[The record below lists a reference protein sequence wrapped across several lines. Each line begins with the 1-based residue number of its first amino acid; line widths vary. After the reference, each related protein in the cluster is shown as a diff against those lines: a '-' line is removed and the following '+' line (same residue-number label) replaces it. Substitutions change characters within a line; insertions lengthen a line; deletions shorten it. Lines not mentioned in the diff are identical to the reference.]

1 MKLASEILDSNST
14 GLSSTSLGLILD
26 GSLSDGTSNGLSTLG
41 TGDSGLLL
49 LLLATVLDRG
59 SNTTSMGSSS
69 SLGSSTTSPATSVLS
84 GTTSSHRRLAL
95 RVEVHGHGKGRES
108 SHLLLHVV
116 EVVDVA
122 DGVGLLLPLLLAA
135 KIFGSSFLGLM
146 ETNVRL
152 GFGQEEVA
160 DFFGGKTFRQG
171 SSGIVF
177 VTEGDETEAGLLLGI
192 LGDPI
197 FAGNGGDF
205 TVLLED
211 GLEDGFVDF
220 GLDVLDEEVGDV
232 LRLLVLSLQVTSS
245 FGLTLMPAD
254 VKGFISTVQG
264 GGVGTE
270 VFDSLL
276 GAFLI
281 SEADEGEVLI
291 LSGVLLDQESFD
303 FAVLGKSLSDS
314 SFEFSFSA
322 LGKVL
327 NVDVLL
333 GGGFGSLV
341 LGDEGVQLELVFLEL
356 GTLEDLEASV
366 GVFLLFELDVAVSK
380 TDSFVVNSNSAG
392 EDGADL
398 TEKGVDVLD
407 SDVGVEVF
415 DVDVGFRG
423 EVSDVSLEHDS
434 DVLSAKFLI
443 LSILSGSFGITR
455 IEEVDETETSRL
467 SGSLISHD
475 SYEVKRTKSGE
486 EVVKSFFMNIFVKIS
501 DVKGRSHGELIE
513 RVEAR
518 LTHGHVREGVRH
530 RNVHLYLF
538 L

>member
-14 GLSSTSLGLILD
+14 GLRLSLGLVLD
-26 GSLSDGTSNGLSTLG
+26 GSLGDGTSDGLSTLG
-41 TGDSGLLL
+41 TTNSGLLL

-59 SNTTSMGSSS
+59 SNSASLGSSS
-69 SLGSSTTSPATSVLS
+69 SLGSGTASPATSVLS
-84 GTTSSHRRLAL
+84 GATSSHGRLTL
-95 RVEVHGHGKGRES
+95 RVEVHGHGEGRES

-122 DGVGLLLPLLLAA
+122 DSVGLLLPLLLAA
-135 KIFGSSFLGLM
+135 KIFGSSFLGLV

-177 VTEGDETEAGLLLGI
+177 IAEGDETEAGLLLGI
-192 LGDPI
+192 LGDPV
-197 FAGNGGDF
+197 FASNGGDF
-205 TVLLED
+205 TVLLES

-254 VKGFISTVQG
+254 VEGFISTVQG

-270 VFDSLL
+270 VFDGLL
-276 GAFLI
+276 SAFLI
-281 SEADEGEVLI
+281 SKADEGEVLI
-291 LSGVLLDQESFD
+291 LSGVLLDQKSFD
-303 FAVLGKSLSDS
+303 FAVLGKGLSDQ
-314 SFEFSFSA
+314 SFKFSFSA

-380 TDSFVVNSNSAG
+380 TDSFIVNSNSAG
-392 EDGADL
+392 EDGANL
-398 TEKGVDVLD
+398 TEKGVDILD

-467 SGSLISHD
+467 SGSLVSHD

-486 EVVKSFFMNIFVKIS
+486 EVVKSFFVNIFVKIS
-501 DVKGRSHGELIE
+501 DVKGRSHGKLIE
-513 RVEAR
+513 RVEAG
-518 LTHGHVREGVRH
+518 LAHGHVREGVRH

>member
-1 MKLASEILDSNST
+1 M
-14 GLSSTSLGLILD
+14 D
-26 GSLSDGTSNGLSTLG
+26 GSLGNGTSDGLSTL
-41 TGDSGLLL
+41 TLSTNSGWLL
-49 LLLATVLDRG
+49 LLLATVLHGG
-59 SNTTSMGSSS
+59 SHTASVGSSS
-69 SLGSSTTSPATSVLS
+69 SLGSGTASPAASVLS
-84 GTTSSHRRLAL
+84 GTTSGHGRLLAG
-95 RVEVHGHGKGRES
+95 VEVHGHGEGRES

-122 DGVGLLLPLLLAA
+122 DGVGLLFPLLLAG
-135 KIFGSSFLGLM
+135 KIFGSSFFGLM

-152 GFGQEEVA
+152 GFGQEEVG
-160 DFFGGKTFRQG
+160 DFLGGKAFGQG
-171 SSGIVF
+171 SSSIVF
-177 VTEGDETEAGLLLGI
+177 VSEGDETETGLLLGV
-192 LGDPI
+192 LGVPV
-197 FAGNGGDF
+197 FASSGGDF
-205 TVLLED
+205 TELLESR
-211 GLEDGFVDF
+211 LEGGFVDF

-245 FGLTLMPAD
+245 FGLALMPAD
-254 VKGFISTVQG
+254 IKGFIRAVQG

-276 GAFLI
+276 SAFLI
-281 SEADEGEVLI
+281 SKADEGEVLI

-303 FAVLGKSLSDS
+303 LTVLGKVLSDQ
-314 SFEFSFSA
+314 SFKFGFFA

-341 LGDEGVQLELVFLEL
+341 LGNEGVQLELVFLEL
-356 GTLEDLEASV
+356 GSLEDLEASV

-380 TDSFVVNSNSAG
+380 TDSFIVDSNSAG
-392 EDGADL
+392 EDGANL
-398 TEKGVDVLD
+398 TEKGVEVLD

-434 DVLSAKFLI
+434 NVLSAKFLI
-443 LSILSGSFGITR
+443 LGILSGSLGITG
-455 IEEVDETETSRL
+455 IEEVDETETSGL

-513 RVEAR
+513 RVEAG